1 MPRIEILITIIT
13 TEIVRIVPVRVTEIV
28 RIISAKVTEIID
40 IRTVR
45 WRILWEKRLRRLVC
59 LQAVVMHRE

>member
-1 MPRIEILITIIT
+1 MITIIT
-13 TEIVRIVPVRVTEIV
+13 TEIVRIMPAGVTEIV

>member
-1 MPRIEILITIIT
+1 MITIIT

>member
-1 MPRIEILITIIT
+1 MITIIT

-59 LQAVVMHRE
+59 